1 MVGNKAEARET
12 NLWLETLNA
21 RAHRCRQELYATGQP
36 FTATHI
42 RRLMQGEEI
51 EPVKMISE
59 AWDYYMNYVA
69 GLIGKDYTFAT
80 LQKYRS
86 GYKAFKAYL
95 RFKYQTDDI
104 SFKILNYKFVKDY
117 EYFLKTSYGVQNN
130 TAIQHIRKLRT
141 MIRIAMNFGWLSRD
155 PFLAHRMHENEV
167 HRDYLTAEELNL
179 MAKKKMAPK
188 RLLVA
193 RDLFLF
199 SCYTGL
205 SYSDTVKLTTDDL
218 FQAENGDWWI
228 QTYRVKNNNR
238 VRVPLLPPALA
249 LLDFYKDHPRTLEGK
264 LLPAIS
270 NQRANGYLKEIARK
284 LGIKKRLTYHC
295 ARHTFAT
302 TVTLTNGVPLETVG
316 QMLGHKSIRTTQHYA
331 RITDTKIRIDM
342 QPLKERYIGQ
352 QLYLGSE
359 IE

>member
-1 MVGNKAEARET
+1 MAGNKAEAREA

-21 RAHRCRQELYATGQP
+21 RAHRCRQELYAAGNP

-59 AWDYYMNYVA
+59 AWDYYMNYIA
-69 GLIGKDYTFAT
+69 GLIGKDYSFAT

-95 RFKYQTDDI
+95 QFKYQTDDI
-104 SFKILNYKFVKDY
+104 SFKMLNYQFIKDY

-141 MIRIAMNFGWLSRD
+141 MVRIAMDFSWLSRD
-155 PFLAHRMHENEV
+155 PFLAHRMHANEV
-167 HRDYLTAEELNL
+167 HRDYLTSEELNL
-179 MAKKKMAPK
+179 MAKRSMAPK
-188 RLLVA
+188 RLLVV

-205 SYSDTVKLTTDDL
+205 SYADTVKLTVDDL
-218 FQAENGDWWI
+218 IQAENGDWWV

-249 LLDFYKDHPRTLEGK
+249 LLDFYKDHPRTPEGK
-264 LLPAIS
+264 LLPNIS
-270 NQRANGYLKEIARK
+270 NQRANSYLKEIAKK
-284 LGIKKRLTYHC
+284 LGLKKRLTYHC

-302 TVTLTNGVPLETVG
+302 TVTLTNGVPIETVG

-342 QPLKERYIGQ
+342 QPLKERYMGQ
-352 QLYLGSE
+352 QLYLESE